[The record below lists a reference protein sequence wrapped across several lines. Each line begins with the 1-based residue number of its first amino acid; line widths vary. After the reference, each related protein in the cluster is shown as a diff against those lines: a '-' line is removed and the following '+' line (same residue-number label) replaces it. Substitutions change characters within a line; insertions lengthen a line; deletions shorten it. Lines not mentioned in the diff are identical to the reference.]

1 VRAPGPH
8 VRSGEPRQAGKA
20 ALCLQHGVELRLL
33 RTTSDH
39 GSGMQQ
45 KWCSCL
51 CVLATRFRSEL
62 GHQGE
67 RAQCTGMAKITAEQL
82 SIVKGCA
89 VHTTCTGPRARAYLF
104 S

>member
-1 VRAPGPH
+1 MPAAWRRAETPTDDIRPW
-8 VRSGEPRQAGKA
+8 
-20 ALCLQHGVELRLL
+20 LRDATEDVLML
-33 RTTSDH
+33 V
-39 GSGMQQ
+39 
-45 KWCSCL
+45 

-82 SIVKGCA
+82 LIVKGCA
-89 VHTTCTGPRARAYLF
+89 VHTTCTGPGARAYLF